1 MKHTHNQRSFDSGDA
16 SDRSIPLSVEHGRIL
31 PMPTRLRIT
40 TLLSLTALFVSGCQ
54 MYSPY
59 PQHPGMYSPSAYPPQ
74 PIPQTVPQST
84 MVLPG
89 DQLLR
94 PSIQS
99 QPIVEQPTP
108 TFRVDE
114 NTQAPTPSSTPNT
127 PRTRVDN
134 KVPEPRDPGPTTN
147 LEQPELRTSEVEGRK
162 VSRVPSNDPVF
173 LKPVVVNQ
181 APLKTDS
188 GIVSASAKGPL
199 GGFEEDGRFTRETQ
213 YRWLQGMVEYDQQR
227 KSWHLIYD
235 MSPNETDR
243 LGGEVTLS
251 GQLPF
256 QMTDSNGFF
265 RVYGGFDSSRLDK
278 LAKPVYTI
286 SKVER
291 LQRR

>member
-1 MKHTHNQRSFDSGDA
+1 
-16 SDRSIPLSVEHGRIL
+16 
-31 PMPTRLRIT
+31 
-40 TLLSLTALFVSGCQ
+40 
-54 MYSPY
+54 
-59 PQHPGMYSPSAYPPQ
+59 
-74 PIPQTVPQST
+74 

-127 PRTRVDN
+127 PGTRVDN

-162 VSRVPSNDPVF
+162 VSRVPSSDPVF

-199 GGFEEDGRFTRETQ
+199 GGFEEDGRFARETQ